1 MMLQKLLEFLKENS
15 AKLLIKYDGER
26 SVKKYTIRLLYNDI
40 RHNSSGKD
48 TDFPCDTLKEI
59 LVENDCCEA
68 DEIQDYFDNT
78 LNHGISTLKN
88 KYGSECVISIIVA
101 EKENSILY
109 TLHIQAAKGTRYLS
123 DTNYKQA
130 CEMLM
135 LENT

>member
-1 MMLQKLLEFLKENS
+1 MLQKLLEFLKENS

-59 LVENDCCEA
+59 LIQNDFCEI
-68 DEIQDYFDNT
+68 DEIQEYFDNT
-78 LNHGISTLKN
+78 LNHGINTLKN
-88 KYGSECVISIIVA
+88 KFGSECVISIIVA

-109 TLHIQAAKGTRYLS
+109 TLHIQDAKGTRYFS
-123 DTNYKQA
+123 DTNYEQA
-130 CEMLM
+130 CEMLI
-135 LENT
+135 LENY